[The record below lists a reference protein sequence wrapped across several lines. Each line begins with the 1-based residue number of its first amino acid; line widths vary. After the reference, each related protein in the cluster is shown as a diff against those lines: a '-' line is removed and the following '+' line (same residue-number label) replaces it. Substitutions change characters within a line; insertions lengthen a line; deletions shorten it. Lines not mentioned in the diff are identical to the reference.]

1 MRRARG
7 ITVAAFASAAVI
19 ATPQVTVAAPVTT
32 GTGAAAAFASLPEGQ
47 VPPVPAATPPKYIA
61 PAEKVAGFVLAG
73 MPADQLE
80 QLKRAGRGVRFT
92 YLFSGED
99 QAKTF
104 ARSRGG
110 QGDLT
115 DACMVDGGDT
125 ASQGNGAG
133 GDTEPRDWPT
143 SYSSM
148 LSFQFET
155 DPASDPPPRTMHHA
169 KRAPSGRA
177 DVHVVHAERFV
188 AGRDGRASLDMA
200 DAWIDVRTRGARLIG
215 RSTLPLARVFV
226 GPNGF
231 EVYAAH
237 SGDALEVVLH
247 APDRPS
253 EDAALAMQLRTQ
265 LRSIAVLLPDR
276 NGGNA
281 DCGHLRFTLRAS
293 PGVGQMAT
301 TIQAVAFLP
310 PLDSVDGDA
319 AIPPENESDEARGS
333 RELQAMRQ
341 RPYRLSVSATATST
355 DETPFMSVGLGW
367 VGRERTGS

>member
-1 MRRARG
+1 MRRATG
-7 ITVAAFASAAVI
+7 IAVTAFAAAAAI
-19 ATPQVTVAAPVTT
+19 ATRQVSAETPVTAS
-32 GTGAAAAFASLPEGQ
+32 TGAAAAFASLPEGR
-47 VPPVPAATPPKYIA
+47 VPPVPAATPPKHIA

-80 QLKRAGRGVRFT
+80 QLKRARRDLRFT

-125 ASQGNGAG
+125 ASQGHGAG
-133 GDTEPRDWPT
+133 DDTEPRDWPT

-155 DPASDPPPRTMHHA
+155 DPASEPSPRTMHHT
-169 KRAPSGRA
+169 KQAPSGRA
-177 DVHVVHAERFV
+177 DVHIVHAERFV
-188 AGRDGRASLDMA
+188 AEKDGRASLDMA
-200 DAWIDVRTRGARLIG
+200 DAWIDVRTRGVRLIG

-231 EVYAAH
+231 EVYAAR

-253 EDAALAMQLRTQ
+253 EDAALASQLRTQ
-265 LRSIAVLLPDR
+265 LRSMSVLLPDR

-281 DCGHLRFTLRAS
+281 DCGHLRFTLRVS
-293 PGVGQMAT
+293 PGVGQMA

-310 PLDSVDGDA
+310 PLDGGDGDA
-319 AIPPENESDEARGS
+319 ATPLENESDEARGS

-341 RPYRLSVSATATST
+341 RPYQLSVSATATST